1 MAAGRHASGSAQRPR
16 VALVYAPFGRCATPA
31 LGLSLLKSELA
42 RDGVDCDV
50 HYVNLLLARELGVG
64 LYDLVADAVPCTA
77 LLGEWLSAPCLEA
90 PDGQEDAA
98 WLRGLQAGDGGD
110 VFTPAVVLGLL
121 RIRDRLP
128 AFVDRCVA
136 GVDWGRYD
144 WVGFSVSGQQ
154 NCASLAM
161 ARRIKAAHPAVRIV
175 FGGANCFAPMGEAL
189 LRAFPFVDHVCAGY
203 GDEAFPALV
212 AAVAAG
218 DERPVVPGILSRAGG
233 RPEGV
238 ASAREPHAPADL
250 DTLPYPDFSDYL
262 TQLAAVDRPAGY
274 DVRLLVEASRGCWWA
289 ERGKCTFCGFNG
301 TLGVYRS
308 KSPGRVVDELDDM
321 GRTYGLPVQL
331 ADNVPPP
338 DYLRALVPLLA
349 DRAPE
354 VATMELRAD
363 VTRED
368 VALLAA
374 AGVRALAPGIESL
387 SDRVLRLMRKGTTVA
402 HNVQLLKWAG
412 EEGLSVFWNLLW
424 GFPGEEPADY
434 EEMLRVL
441 PLLAHLHP
449 PTRIGHIRF
458 DRFSAYLEDPA
469 RWGLTGVRPAAAYRA
484 VYPGLGEADLRDIVY
499 FFEADYDD
507 RSAEYAPALRAACE
521 AWQGCAG
528 AALDLTTAGGG
539 VRLEDTRAGEL
550 RVHLLDGTAAHVYL
564 LCDAARTADELCREP
579 ALAGAG
585 AARVQTLL
593 DGFAGQGLMLRLG
606 RRYLSLAVRREQ
618 PGA

>member
-1 MAAGRHASGSAQRPR
+1 MAAGRDDSSAARRPR

-31 LGLSLLKSELA
+31 LGVSLLKSELA
-42 RDGVDCDV
+42 LAGADCDV

-64 LYDLVADAVPCTA
+64 LYDLIADAVPCTA
-77 LLGEWLSAPCLEA
+77 LLGEWLFAPCLGG
-90 PDGQEDAA
+90 PDEQADAA
-98 WLRGLQAGDGGD
+98 WLHGLQAGDGGD
-110 VFTPAVVLGLL
+110 VFTPAVVFGLL

-136 GVDWGRYD
+136 AVDWGRYD

-161 ARRIKAAHPAVRIV
+161 ARRIKAGHPAARIV
-175 FGGANCFAPMGEAL
+175 FGGANCLGTMGAAI
-189 LRAFPFVDHVCAGY
+189 LRAFPFVDHVCTGY

-218 DERPVVPGILSRAGG
+218 EERPNVPGVLSRADGG
-233 RPEGV
+233 PEEAAF
-238 ASAREPHAPADL
+238 ASEPHAPADL
-250 DTLPYPDFSDYL
+250 DALPYPDFSDYL

-274 DVRLLVEASRGCWWA
+274 DVRLLMEASRGCWWA

-301 TLGVYRS
+301 TLGAYRS
-308 KSPGRVVDELDDM
+308 KSPGRVVDELDDL

-349 DRAPE
+349 RSRVD

-368 VALLAA
+368 VGRLAA
-374 AGVRALAPGIESL
+374 AGVGALAPGIESL
-387 SDRVLRLMRKGTTVA
+387 SDRVLRLMHKGTTAA
-402 HNVQLLKWAG
+402 HNVQLLKWAA

-434 EEMLRVL
+434 EEVLRTL
-441 PLLAHLHP
+441 PLLAHLQP

-469 RWGLTGVRPAAAYRA
+469 RWGLRDVRPAAAYRA
-484 VYPGLGEADLRDIVY
+484 VYTGLGDADLQDIVY

-507 RSAEYAPALRAACE
+507 CSAEYAPALRAACE

-528 AALDLTTAGGG
+528 AALDMRQTGRGL
-539 VRLEDTRAGEL
+539 RLEDTRSGEL
-550 RVHLLDGTAAHVYL
+550 RVHLLDGAAAEAYVR
-564 LCDAARTADELCREP
+564 CDAARTADELCRDP
-579 ALAGAG
+579 ALGGADP
-585 AARVQTLL
+585 AQVQALL

-606 RRYLSLAVRREQ
+606 RRYLSLAVRRDRT
-618 PGA
+618 GA